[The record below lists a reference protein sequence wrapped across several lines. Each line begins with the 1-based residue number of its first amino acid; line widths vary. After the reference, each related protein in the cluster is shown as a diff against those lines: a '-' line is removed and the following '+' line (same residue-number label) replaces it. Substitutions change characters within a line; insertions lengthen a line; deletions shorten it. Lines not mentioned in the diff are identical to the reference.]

1 MLSGGWRIGR
11 VAGIP
16 IALHPLWIVVVAL
29 LSWSL
34 GASWFPDR
42 VDGISSSGAYLLGL
56 ASALLLFAGI
66 LAHELGHAIV
76 ARRRGIEVEEIDLW
90 LLGGVARLR
99 GEPRAPGDELRFAAA
114 GPAVTLALALAFGG
128 AWLAV
133 RGGRTWYEALIAY
146 QAEVSALI
154 LAFNLLPAFPLDGG
168 RILHAAL
175 WQRSGD
181 RVRATAGAAAAG
193 RVFAAALGA
202 LGILT
207 VAAGGPGGLWLVAIA
222 VFLWVAGRAE
232 EQGSRVQRT
241 LAGRC
246 AGEMAAP
253 HPACIPADVTAQE
266 AIRTHFARHLY
277 SAFPVV
283 DDAGRAVGLLRLD
296 ALRAVPAP
304 ERARRRAVEL
314 ADTDPGLLVAASEPV
329 ADVLSGPA
337 FQRAGRAVVV
347 DASGRPVGLLSI
359 TDLQRTLRVADL
371 LEPPR
376 AA

>member
-29 LSWSL
+29 LSRSL

-66 LAHELGHAIV
+66 L
-76 ARRRGIEVEEIDLW
+76 
-90 LLGGVARLR
+90 
-99 GEPRAPGDELRFAAA
+99 
-114 GPAVTLALALAFGG
+114 
-128 AWLAV
+128 
-133 RGGRTWYEALIAY
+133 
-146 QAEVSALI
+146 
-154 LAFNLLPAFPLDGG
+154 FNLLPAFPLDGD

-241 LAGRC
+241 LAGRR

-329 ADVLSGPA
+329 ADVLSRPA